1 MQLGKMRRGSDL
13 KAMGGGWVA
22 QVARQQSVL
31 DKLSPAR
38 LVERLGESVAEAD
51 AESEAL
57 YDTLAAGDLT
67 VEAFLQKHLALRK
80 TYHMHETTRQAA
92 AATLL

>member
-1 MQLGKMRRGSDL
+1 
-13 KAMGGGWVA
+13 MGGGWVA